1 MRRGTPSAILF
12 GTLVCTI
19 RTSQKKSMR
28 QLGSVIGCPAATIS
42 QTEKGQRALKE
53 PKIAHW
59 ALALEVSEGDFR
71 ELWYSSQGFLL
82 KKGKRVFYTEVGDL
96 FIRITNLMDRLAPSS
111 TYDIDLSDI
120 KPEGPIVRTKSVKTN
135 DLHEIISEL
144 TAQERNRVQ
153 GYVDAI
159 IENRSL

>member
-28 QLGSVIGCPAATIS
+28 QLGLVIGCPAATIS

-59 ALALEVSEGDFR
+59 ALALEVSEGDLR
-71 ELWYSSQGFLL
+71 ELW
-82 KKGKRVFYTEVGDL
+82 
-96 FIRITNLMDRLAPSS
+96 
-111 TYDIDLSDI
+111 
-120 KPEGPIVRTKSVKTN
+120 
-135 DLHEIISEL
+135 
-144 TAQERNRVQ
+144 
-153 GYVDAI
+153 
-159 IENRSL
+159 